1 MVAETLQ
8 MNGPRL
14 LCFQHRLGGLTGHR
28 YPQALGLLAAAR
40 KRHMASLLLMGAD
53 ATPALRAALPGRPVL
68 RDPTFRQDLSFDQRS
83 SAFEAMLHQY
93 VDTELGHEDW
103 LLITTATQCEGRAAV
118 HWLARI
124 PARRRPWTLVLI
136 PSDRWNRHGP
146 AERERQVAEFRKLAA
161 DLASAGTEVRR
172 HLIFATHTSAMAAEL
187 VSLLGTTVLVAPIA
201 VPEGSKDPVPAGST
215 RGPPVV
221 GLIGGAR
228 PEKGSDLVPAIVT
241 ASRRIKEVNFVLQLA
256 NELLPEETFA
266 ALCRLEHEPGI
277 RAIHGGL
284 DFAAYHALLTQCDIV
299 LLPYERIPYRQRT
312 SSILVEAALAGRP
325 VVVPA
330 GTWLGDQV
338 TEGRAAG
345 IVYGDQDPETI
356 AKAVARCV
364 TDLPAL
370 AAEARKLAP
379 SGQSGETMEKFVNWL
394 AGEIQGRSAYL
405 PTTHRLLSRLGF

>member
-1 MVAETLQ
+1 

-228 PEKGSDLVPAIVT
+228 PEKGSDLVPGDRYGQQTHQRSQFRPTTSQRAAPRGDLRRALQVGARTGHSSYPRGTRFCGLPRATYPMRHCPPALRTNPISAANFEHPCRGCSCGPPGSR
-241 ASRRIKEVNFVLQLA
+241 ASRDLA
-256 NELLPEETFA
+256 WRSGDRGPSRWHCLRGPRSRDDCQGGCTLRHRPSSA
-266 ALCRLEHEPGI
+266 CR
-277 RAIHGGL
+277 
-284 DFAAYHALLTQCDIV
+284 
-299 LLPYERIPYRQRT
+299 
-312 SSILVEAALAGRP
+312 
-325 VVVPA
+325 
-330 GTWLGDQV
+330 
-338 TEGRAAG
+338 
-345 IVYGDQDPETI
+345 
-356 AKAVARCV
+356 
-364 TDLPAL
+364 
-370 AAEARKLAP
+370 
-379 SGQSGETMEKFVNWL
+379 
-394 AGEIQGRSAYL
+394 
-405 PTTHRLLSRLGF
+405 